1 MSTTHVANECQHC
14 GEQFVYKNSLVKHMA
29 GRCKV
34 VKISEGHHH
43 LTGERK
49 KQKREK
55 KDKSESPFRE
65 SCQTGES
72 NPKPSR
78 DVIHETQI
86 ECYTTDETDQFLM
99 F

>member
-1 MSTTHVANECQHC
+1 
-14 GEQFVYKNSLVKHMA
+14 MA

-34 VKISEGHHH
+34 VKMSEEHHH
-43 LTGERK
+43 LTGERR

-55 KDKSESPFRE
+55 KGVKVESPFLE

-72 NPKPSR
+72 NPEPHS

-86 ECYTTDETDQFLM
+86 ECYTTEETDQFLM